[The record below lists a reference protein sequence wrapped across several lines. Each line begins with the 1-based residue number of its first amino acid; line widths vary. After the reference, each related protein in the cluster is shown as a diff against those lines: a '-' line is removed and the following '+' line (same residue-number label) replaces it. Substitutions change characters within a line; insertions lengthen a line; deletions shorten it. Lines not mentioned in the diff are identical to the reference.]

1 MKNKSY
7 LINEHQHFELND
19 IVYEI
24 NFKAFICIIPIEYGQ
39 SYMLIRIFEI
49 YDKNN
54 SYYAANILN
63 GKMIEIFKMIRNI

>member
-24 NFKAFICIIPIEYGQ
+24 DFKAFICIIPIEYSE
-39 SYMLIRIFEI
+39 SYMLIRISKI
-49 YDKNN
+49 
-54 SYYAANILN
+54 
-63 GKMIEIFKMIRNI
+63 